1 VKTLVIGLGNTILS
15 DDGAGIIISRE
26 ITERLKKRN
35 IEADVVELSCGGFRL
50 MDFLAGYEKIIMI
63 DIMHDEK
70 GEAGICRKID
80 PAIEKPFHLRSSH
93 GLGFF
98 EALTLARQTGLLTAE
113 DISIYAVTA
122 RNISDFGEKID
133 PVIIEKIPDIVENI
147 IAEEFPACV
156 KTAGIYI

>member
-1 VKTLVIGLGNTILS
+1 MKTLVIGLGNTILS
-15 DDGAGIIISRE
+15 DDGAGIIIARE
-26 ITERLKKRN
+26 MAKRLKAGN

-50 MDFLAGYEKIIMI
+50 MDFLTGYEKIVMI
-63 DIMHDEK
+63 DIIHDEK

-80 PAIEKPFHLRSSH
+80 PSVEKPFHLRSSH

-113 DISIYAVTA
+113 EISVYAVTA
-122 RNISDFGEKID
+122 ENISEFSENID
-133 PVIIEKIPDIVENI
+133 PVIIGKVPGIVENI

-156 KTAGIYI
+156 KTAGIHI